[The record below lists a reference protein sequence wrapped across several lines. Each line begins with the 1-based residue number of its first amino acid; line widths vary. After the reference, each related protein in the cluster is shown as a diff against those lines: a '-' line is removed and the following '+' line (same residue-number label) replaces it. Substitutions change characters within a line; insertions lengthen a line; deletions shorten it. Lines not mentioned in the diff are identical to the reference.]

1 MATTLGS
8 KAVGSIV
15 KLKENG
21 VAQEYI
27 VVHQGWPDSKYP
39 YTEYDMYD
47 ISCDGTWL
55 LRKNIAEA
63 FIQWHNVFEGDS
75 NKYDTSY
82 INSYLNTI
90 WINRYDSAIQFNIKQ
105 VKVPYVSISPGL
117 YHVAYGA
124 DGFSCKIFLLSGMEV
139 GFENTGSHQE
149 WDGSVLDYFIYGDY
163 LEEARN
169 KRIATIDGSNKPY
182 WWTRSAAPKERY
194 TVNYVT
200 EVGYRAEQRA
210 DNTAGLR
217 PAFILPNT
225 LYVDDSGIV
234 FVNTAPSVP
243 SSISVPSTITDGDT
257 ITVSWGAA
265 SDAEG
270 NLSGYKLEKSTN
282 GGSSWSQIY
291 QGSARSKTDTIS
303 GITQVRY
310 RVKAYD
316 AQGAESGYK
325 TSSNVSI
332 QFRPSAPGSITVP
345 EGFSDGASITISWG
359 ASTDKNNNLVG
370 YKLEKSTDGGSA
382 WNQIY
387 QGSATSV
394 GDIVSGVSQV
404 RYRVKAY
411 DSTGLESS
419 YTTSTNVLVNRNPI
433 IQCSNASGSD
443 LGIKYSEFSILYTV
457 TDPDNN
463 AITVTEKIDEAT
475 LRTYTAT
482 LGEQNTFDVS
492 GLTFM
497 KLSNG
502 EHTLQIIAND
512 GKVSTTYTLTFTKSV
527 TGATVTFA
535 EPISHDS
542 RILLCHITVEG
553 SIPEDASLTVE
564 VTNNANDPEP
574 VWENCTY
581 SVKNNIN
588 HIFLNR
594 IAINGYAFNFKVT
607 LQRGESNTGGYISS
621 VYGEF
626 I

>member
-1 MATTLGS
+1 MATTLGNM
-8 KAVGSIV
+8 AVGSTV
-15 KLKENG
+15 KIKENG
-21 VAQEYI
+21 VAQEYLI
-27 VVHQGWPDSKYP
+27 VHQGIPTGTVAYDS
-39 YTEYDMYD
+39 
-47 ISCDGTWL
+47 SCNGTWL
-55 LRKNIAEA
+55 LRKNADFSMVQYDIYASIISYETSTA
-63 FIQWHNVFEGDS
+63 HNW
-75 NKYDTSY
+75 
-82 INSYLNTI
+82 LNTTFLSML
-90 WINRYDSAIQFNIKQ
+90 DQSIQASIKQ
-105 VKVPYVSISPGL
+105 VKIPYLKNGYAGTVCSGETGL
-117 YHVAYGA
+117 P
-124 DGFSCKIFLLSGMEV
+124 CKIFYLSAREIGSTQ
-139 GFENTGSHQE
+139 GENFSP
-149 WDGSVLDYFIYGDY
+149 
-163 LEEARN
+163 
-169 KRIATIDGSNKPY
+169 IDGNILSYFSFDGNSDAWLKRRAGNALP
-182 WWTRSAAPKERY
+182 WITRSLSNMY
-194 TVNYVT
+194 S
-200 EVGYRAEQRA
+200 GRAWVVESYGEL
-210 DNTAGLR
+210 TALMFSTYYNCR
-217 PAFILPNT
+217 PAMVFPVET
-225 LYVDDSGIV
+225 QVDDSGNV
-234 FVNTAPSVP
+234 FVNTSPSVP

-303 GITQVRY
+303 GITQVMY

-316 AQGAESGYK
+316 SEGLESGYT
-325 TSSNVSI
+325 TSNNISVR
-332 QFRPSAPGSITVP
+332 FAPTAPNGITVP
-345 EGFSDGASITISWG
+345 EGFSDGATITITWG
-359 ASTDKNNNLVG
+359 ASTDVNNNLAG
-370 YKLEKSTDGGSA
+370 YRLEKSTDGGSI
-382 WNQIY
+382 WSQIY
-387 QGSATSV
+387 QGSALSI
-394 GDIVSGVSQV
+394 GDLVTGVSQV

-411 DSTGLESS
+411 DTTNLESA
-419 YTTSTNVLVNRNPI
+419 YTTSQNVLVNRNPG
-433 IQCSNASGSD
+433 IQCDYASGSS
-443 LGIKYSEFSILYTV
+443 LGTKYSDFSVNYTV

-463 AITVTEKIDEAT
+463 DVTVTETIDNVEF
-475 LRTYTAT
+475 RSYSVT
-482 LGEQNTFDVS
+482 LGETNTFDLT

-594 IAINGYAFNFKVT
+594 IATNGYAFNFKVT

-626 I
+626 V

>member
-1 MATTLGS
+1 MATTLGNT
-8 KAVGSIV
+8 AVGSIV

-21 VAQEYI
+21 VAQNYI
-27 VVHQGWPDSKYP
+27 VVHQGNPDASF
-39 YTEYDMYD
+39 YDS
-47 ISCDGTWL
+47 SCNGTWL
-55 LRKNIAEA
+55 LRQDIIEMRRWNGTAPMYDYNVYENSDV
-63 FIQWHNVFEGDS
+63 HNWL
-75 NKYDTSY
+75 
-82 INSYLNTI
+82 NSTMLAM
-90 WINRYDSAIQFNIKQ
+90 YDSAIQSSIKQ
-105 VKVPYVSISPGL
+105 VKIPYHQG
-117 YHVAYGA
+117 YGNTGADQYGA
-124 DGFSCKIFLLSGMEV
+124 NGLSCKIFLLAVYEA
-139 GFENTGSHQE
+139 GFTYNPLVLVSN
-149 WDGSVLDYFIYGDY
+149 DGKKLDYFESGTG
-163 LEEARN
+163 ASAN
-169 KRIATIDGSNKPY
+169 AKRIAYYNGSPSV
-182 WWTRSAAPKERY
+182 WFTRSVQTDS
-194 TVNYVT
+194 TVNVWIFSGGGAIAGQ
-200 EVGYRAEQRA
+200 VVSKAEC
-210 DNTAGLR
+210 GIR
-217 PAFILPNT
+217 PALILPTALDVLDGGLVTINT
-225 LYVDDSGIV
+225 S
-234 FVNTAPSVP
+234 PSVP

-257 ITVSWGAA
+257 ITVSWGA
-265 SDAEG
+265 STDAEG

-325 TSSNVSI
+325 TSNNLSVR
-332 QFRPSAPGSITVP
+332 FKPTAPGSITVP

-387 QGSATSV
+387 QGSTTSV

-419 YTTSTNVLVNRNPI
+419 YTTSNNVLVNRNPI

-482 LGEQNTFDVS
+482 LGEQNTFDIS

-527 TGATVTFA
+527 TGASVSFS
-535 EPISHDS
+535 EPIEHDS
-542 RILLCHITVEG
+542 RILLCHITVDG
-553 SIPEDASLTVE
+553 SIPEDATLLVE

-574 VWENCTY
+574 VWEACTY
-581 SVKNNIN
+581 AVTHSIN
-588 HIFLNR
+588 YIFLNR
-594 IAINGYAFNFKVT
+594 EAINGYAFNFRVSI
-607 LQRGESNTGGYISS
+607 QRGASNTGGYISS
-621 VYGEF
+621 VYGKF

>member
-1 MATTLGS
+1 MATLGS
-8 KAVGSIV
+8 KAVGIVV

-27 VVHQGWPDSKYP
+27 VVHQGIPYSSTTHQYDS
-39 YTEYDMYD
+39 
-47 ISCDGTWL
+47 SCNGTWL
-55 LRKNIAEA
+55 LRKDIIEVSVWNTATN
-63 FIQWHNVFEGDS
+63 HV
-75 NKYDTSY
+75 YRTSY
-82 INSYLNTI
+82 IHNWLNSTMLSKYDATI
-90 WINRYDSAIQFNIKQ
+90 QANINQATLPISFNLVGNQDTTPVSA
-105 VKVPYVSISPGL
+105 KV
-117 YHVAYGA
+117 
-124 DGFSCKIFLLSGMEV
+124 FLLGFREV
-139 GFENTGSHQE
+139 GFE
-149 WDGSVLDYFIYGDY
+149 DGDSTSGPNDGRKLDYFESRDIANSSG
-163 LEEARN
+163 N
-169 KRIATIDGSNKPY
+169 TKRIGLYNGVATN
-182 WWTRSAAPKERY
+182 WWLRSYYSRNDRY
-194 TVNYVT
+194 AFYITTSGGQY
-200 EVGYRAEQRA
+200 
-210 DNTAGLR
+210 NTAVDIAKYGIR
-217 PAFILPNT
+217 PALIIAQSLF
-225 LYVDDSGIV
+225 VDDSGIV
-234 FVNTAPSVP
+234 SVNTAPSVP

-257 ITVSWGAA
+257 ITVSWGA
-265 SDAEG
+265 STDAEG

-303 GITQVRY
+303 GITQVMY

-316 AQGAESGYK
+316 SEGLESGYK
-325 TSSNVSI
+325 TSSNISVR
-332 QFRPSAPGSITVP
+332 FAPTAPNGITVP
-345 EGFSDGASITISWG
+345 EGFSDGTTITITWG
-359 ASTDKNNNLVG
+359 ASTDVNNNLAG
-370 YKLEKSTDGGSA
+370 YRLEKSTDGGSI
-382 WNQIY
+382 WSQIY
-387 QGSATSV
+387 QGSVLSV
-394 GDIVSGVSQV
+394 GDLVTGVSQV

-411 DSTGLESS
+411 DTTNLESA
-419 YTTSTNVLVNRNPI
+419 YTTSQNVLVNRNPI
-433 IQCSNASGSD
+433 IQCEYASGSS
-443 LGIKYSEFSILYTV
+443 LGTKYSDFSVNYTV

-463 AITVTEKIDEAT
+463 SVTVTEMIDNVEF
-475 LRTYTAT
+475 RSYSVT
-482 LGEQNTFDVS
+482 LGETNTFDLT

-535 EPISHDS
+535 EPMSHDS

-594 IAINGYAFNFKVT
+594 IATNGYAFNFKVT

-626 I
+626 V